1 MVWSS
6 GFVDYSTGLRLWE
19 FRVLF
24 MVWSSGF
31 IDYSTG
37 LGLGISLGLYGLEFS
52 WIGIRVGYVV

>member
-6 GFVDYSTGLRLWE
+6 GFIECSTGLRLRE

-24 MVWSSGF
+24 IVWSSGF

-37 LGLGISLGLYGLEFS
+37 LGLGISLGLYSLGFS
-52 WIGIRVGYVV
+52 